1 MELPQTELE
10 LELLMER
17 AARKGARE
25 ALNQLGLHDENAH
38 DDIREL
44 RGLLD
49 SYRDAKKTAWST
61 IIKMLTTAFVSALI
75 IGAYVKFGGTPPT
88 PKG

>member
-1 MELPQTELE
+1 MNLPQTEME
-10 LELLMER
+10 LELMLER
-17 AARKGARE
+17 AAKKGARE
-25 ALNQLGLHDENAH
+25 ALNQLGLHDEHAH

-44 RGLLD
+44 RNLLD

-61 IIKMLTTAFVSALI
+61 IIKMTTTAFVGALM
-75 IGAYVKFGGTPPT
+75 IGAWVKFGGTPPT